1 MEHPAARSRTSPS
14 STFVVSDMPKV
25 HPSLLYAVRTLVGKG
40 RLPCLGILVL
50 RGQRVRVRFPFFS
63 FLWFLLFSLP
73 FFPFPSFRLN
83 ADHGVELMV
92 KKNEEERKLG
102 DKV

>member
-14 STFVVSDMPKV
+14 STFVVSDMPKA

-50 RGQRVRVRFPFFS
+50 RGQRVRFPFLFFFS
-63 FLWFLLFSLP
+63 FP
-73 FFPFPSFRLN
+73 PSWLMQITGRKM
-83 ADHGVELMV
+83 VE
-92 KKNEEERKLG
+92 KNEGGGERRNS
-102 DKV
+102 VTRCE

>member
-14 STFVVSDMPKV
+14 STFVVSDMPKA

-50 RGQRVRVRFPFFS
+50 RGRRVRFPFFL
-63 FLWFLLFSLP
+63 FFSL
-73 FFPFPSFRLN
+73 FPSLRLA
-83 ADHGVELMV
+83 ADHGMESMMERG
-92 KKNEEERKLG
+92 NEEQRKLS
-102 DKV
+102 DRA

>member
-14 STFVVSDMPKV
+14 STFVVSDMPKAL
-25 HPSLLYAVRTLVGKG
+25 PSLLYAVRTLVGKG

-50 RGQRVRVRFPFFS
+50 RGRRVRFPFFFFPLFF
-63 FLWFLLFSLP
+63 FL
-73 FFPFPSFRLN
+73 PFPSLRLD
-83 ADHGVELMV
+83 ADHGMESMMERN
-92 KKNEEERKLG
+92 KEQRKLS

>member
-14 STFVVSDMPKV
+14 STFVVSDMPKA

-50 RGQRVRVRFPFFS
+50 RGQRVRFPFF
-63 FLWFLLFSLP
+63 FSLSL
-73 FFPFPSFRLN
+73 FFSLSPPCGSLPITGWN
-83 ADHGVELMV
+83 Q
-92 KKNEEERKLG
+92 
-102 DKV
+102 

>member
-14 STFVVSDMPKV
+14 STFVVSDMPKT

-50 RGQRVRVRFPFFS
+50 RGQRVRFVSFFS
-63 FLWFLLFSLP
+63 FFFFSVFLLSLAGGCR
-73 FFPFPSFRLN
+73 SRDVL
-83 ADHGVELMV
+83 VE
-92 KKNEEERKLG
+92 KNEGKEEIK
-102 DKV
+102 

>member
-14 STFVVSDMPKV
+14 STFVVSDMPKA

-50 RGQRVRVRFPFFS
+50 RGRRVRFPFF
-63 FLWFLLFSLP
+63 FSL
-73 FFPFPSFRLN
+73 FFSVFPSLRLA
-83 ADHGVELMV
+83 ADHGMESMM
-92 KKNEEERKLG
+92 ERG
-102 DKV
+102 TRNREN

>member
-14 STFVVSDMPKV
+14 STFVVSDMPKA
-25 HPSLLYAVRTLVGKG
+25 HPSLLYAVRTLVGRG

-50 RGQRVRVRFPFFS
+50 RGQRVRFPSFFFLS
-63 FLWFLLFSLP
+63 FLFL
-73 FFPFPSFRLN
+73 FPSFRHD
-83 ADHGVELMV
+83 ADHEMGSMME
-92 KKNEEERKLG
+92 KNEEQRKSS

>member
-14 STFVVSDMPKV
+14 STFVVSDMPKA

-50 RGQRVRVRFPFFS
+50 RGQRVRFPFF
-63 FLWFLLFSLP
+63 FLSLSLL
-73 FFPFPSFRLN
+73 FPFPSLRLA
-83 ADHGVELMV
+83 ADHGMESMMER
-92 KKNEEERKLG
+92 NEEQRKLS